1 LLAGVIFQLVS
12 GIAGGLGMSVYG
24 LNGRIFDGLVFLF
37 TFGVAESFIH
47 DSVQRLEL
55 KAGDRVLDWGC
66 GTGVSLK
73 HIQAFLSSGRVY
85 AVEQSEKM
93 AQYAVARSRP
103 SNNLEFHFVL
113 RNGIDLFL
121 PEKVNAT
128 VASYSLCTLQT
139 DQFEPAI
146 EAIWQN
152 TVPGGQL
159 LILESFILPPEST
172 WQRLNQFARRSVLLR
187 LFDDRV
193 SDSLVPTAER
203 FFERTYLEERRSVQ
217 GRAFVGRRRD
227 SVLSR

>member
-1 LLAGVIFQLVS
+1 MNL
-12 GIAGGLGMSVYG
+12 YG
-24 LNGRIFDGLVFLF
+24 LNGRIYDGLVFLF
-37 TFGVAESFIH
+37 TFGMEEPFIR
-47 DSVQRLEL
+47 DAVKRLEL

-103 SNNLEFHFVL
+103 SKNLDYHFVL
-113 RNGIDLFL
+113 RNGIDLSL

-128 VASYSLCTLQT
+128 VASYSLCTLQS

-159 LILESFILPPEST
+159 LILESFITPPESG
-172 WQRLNQFARRSVLLR
+172 WQRLSQFARRSILLR

-203 FFERTYLEERRSVQ
+203 FFERTALEVRRSIQ
-217 GRAFVGRRRD
+217 GRAFFGRRRD
-227 SVLSR
+227 VVLSR

>member
-1 LLAGVIFQLVS
+1 
-12 GIAGGLGMSVYG
+12 MSLYG
-24 LNGRIFDGLVFLF
+24 LNGRIYDGLVFLF
-37 TFGVAESFIH
+37 TLGKEDSFIH
-47 DSVQRLEL
+47 DSVKRLEL

-85 AVEQSEKM
+85 AIEQSEKM

-103 SNNLEFHFVL
+103 SKDLDYHFVI
-113 RNGIDLFL
+113 RNGIDLSL

-128 VASYSLCTLQT
+128 VASYSLCTLET

-159 LILESFILPPEST
+159 LILESFIPPSEST
-172 WQRLNQFARRSVLLR
+172 WQRLNDYIRRSILLR

-193 SDSLVPTAER
+193 SGSLVPTAER
-203 FFERTYLEERRSVQ
+203 FFQRTFLEDRRSVQ
-217 GRAFVGRRRD
+217 GRAFLGRRRD
-227 SVLSR
+227 VVLAR